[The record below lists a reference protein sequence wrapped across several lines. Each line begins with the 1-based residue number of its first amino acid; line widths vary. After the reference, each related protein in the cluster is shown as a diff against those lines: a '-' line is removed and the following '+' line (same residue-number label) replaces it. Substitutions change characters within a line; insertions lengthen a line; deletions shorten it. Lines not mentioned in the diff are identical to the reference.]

1 MNNYSKCLVVGSSGV
16 GKSSF
21 INAIT
26 KSKECKVS
34 SEAYNCTMDLQ
45 LIYTEH
51 DNNKYI
57 FVDTPGFD
65 PPCGDGLNIQSL
77 KSISNYPKIKCII
90 FVMSFYDI
98 RVTNS
103 MVQNIKKLIEWFPIK
118 QFWEHVFIVRTRSPR
133 RRRGGFDEEIENIEG
148 SFVKSLNYSDDL
160 KKLITEKKIAN
171 IPSFIDEFYVDCPG
185 EENDYEENK
194 EEFYKIFKKIKN
206 IGTFLN

>member
-21 INAIT
+21 INSIS

-34 SEAYNCTMDLQ
+34 GEAYNCTMDLQ

-51 DNNKYI
+51 DNHKYI
-57 FVDTPGFD
+57 FVDTPDFD
-65 PPCGDGLNIQSL
+65 VPIGDGLNIQSL
-77 KSISNYPKIKCII
+77 KLISNYPKIKCII
-90 FVMSFYDI
+90 LVMAFHDK

-118 QFWEHVFIVRTRSPR
+118 QFWEHVFIVRTKCPE
-133 RRRGGFDEEIENIEG
+133 RGSKMFIKNIEG

-160 KKLITEKKIAN
+160 KKFIIEKKIAN
-171 IPSFIDEFYVDCPG
+171 IPSFIDEFYVDCLG
-185 EENDYEENK
+185 EEDDYEENE

-206 IGTFLN
+206 IDTFLN